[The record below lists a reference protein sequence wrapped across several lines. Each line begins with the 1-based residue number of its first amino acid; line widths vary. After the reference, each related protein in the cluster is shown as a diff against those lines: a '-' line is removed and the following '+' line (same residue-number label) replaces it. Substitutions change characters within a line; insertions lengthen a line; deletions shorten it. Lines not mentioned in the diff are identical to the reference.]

1 MAVSERG
8 GDRGEGGSTALEFV
22 ILAPLLVLLV
32 LFVLWAGRSGRA
44 GLVTDLAAKEAA
56 TAAALCCEEGE
67 VERRERVLEK
77 VLEAHPG
84 LDPLCLGGVR
94 PAGERYVSEASMY
107 FDPSDGGSA
116 GGVGVLSVGVECDTE
131 GMLAPLLG
139 LFPVVTVEGRA
150 SEVVSLS
157 SPVGP
162 SGLPRLE
169 VDDARASEGDRFM
182 TFDVWLHRPRAADV
196 SVSWWIVAQVG
207 QAAAGADYA
216 IVSGVARVF
225 PGDRTAEVRVP
236 LIDDTL
242 DEPDETFLLVLGNP
256 SGASLDRT
264 AAVGTIVDDD

>member
-1 MAVSERG
+1 MRRRGGGRG
-8 GDRGEGGSTALEFV
+8 GDGSAALEFV
-22 ILAPLLVLLV
+22 MLAPILVLLV
-32 LFVLWAGRSGRA
+32 LLVLWAGRSGRA
-44 GLVTDLAAKEAA
+44 GLVADLAAREAA
-56 TAAALCCEEGE
+56 TAAALCCEEGDAAG
-67 VERRERVLEK
+67 RERVAATL
-77 VLEAHPG
+77 LEARPG
-84 LDPLCLGGVR
+84 LDSLCVSGIR
-94 PAGERYVSEASMY
+94 PVGERYVSEASMY
-107 FDPSDGGSA
+107 FDPAGGGSV
-116 GGVGVLSVGVECDTE
+116 GGVGLLSVGVECDTD

-150 SEVVSLS
+150 SEVVRLS

-169 VDDARASEGDRFM
+169 VDDARAAEGDRFM

-196 SVSWWIVAQVG
+196 SVSWWVVAQVG
-207 QAAAGADYA
+207 QAAAGVDYA

-256 SGASLDRT
+256 SGASLDRP
-264 AAVGTIVDDD
+264 AAVGTITDDD